1 MRKMNDYDV
10 RDSGNS
16 PYSSALQDMVFV
28 VTRLFEQLV
37 DELPLV
43 VGPPVV
49 DYDYDD

>member
-1 MRKMNDYDV
+1 MRKINDYDV